1 MNPALKILLVDDE
14 PHVLAAIQRNLRQR
28 FHLDTATSGPEAL
41 AKLEQQG
48 PYAVVVADMRMP
60 EMSGLDLLVQVESR
74 SPDTV
79 RIMLTGNAEQKTAV
93 DAVNRGHVFRFL
105 NKPCPTELLAQTLQ
119 AALHQYQ
126 LVTAERELLER
137 TLNGT
142 IRLLTE
148 ILSSLYPKAFQLSQQ
163 LRQAVRD
170 YAAFF
175 HLKQSWDLE
184 AAALLFPLGYMTLP
198 AALLDKLTRG
208 DPLEPPEQQLAS
220 RAPEL
225 GANLLS
231 HIPRL
236 ESVATILRYQNK
248 HYDGSGSPAE
258 NIAGED
264 LPMQVRVFQVLRDM
278 VELELQTGSRPQAL
292 ALMQERT
299 GWYDPR
305 VLQSA
310 AACFDVYLQKAGTT
324 QPLIRSCSLDDLITG
339 QVLASDVETEEGIL
353 VLKSG
358 TELTPIVLQ
367 RLRNFAQINRIRQ
380 PLYVQG

>member
-142 IRLLTE
+142 IHLLTE